1 MSLVLRFVDINMN
14 IREEFIAFLQCKWG
28 LSGEQLAKLILEA
41 LNDLTLSI
49 DDCRGQGYDGA
60 GAVAGHINGLSAN
73 ILRLNEKALYTHCYS
88 HRLNLAVCDSL
99 NVLEVNTMMKHVK
112 DVSNF
117 INISQT
123 RNMPFEEIVHNYP
136 DRESQKRRLVDVC
149 RTRWVERIE
158 GLDTFIELF
167 IPLYNTLKEMT
178 LNVEGKYRPRLVTDA
193 ANCFDLVSKFEFI
206 AALIISSKILDGL
219 LAVTLLLQ
227 GKSIDIMDGI
237 HLINSMKNYR
247 NCIEA

>member
-1 MSLVLRFVDINMN
+1 
-14 IREEFIAFLQCKWG
+14 
-28 LSGEQLAKLILEA
+28 
-41 LNDLTLSI
+41 
-49 DDCRGQGYDGA
+49 
-60 GAVAGHINGLSAN
+60 
-73 ILRLNEKALYTHCYS
+73 
-88 HRLNLAVCDSL
+88 
-99 NVLEVNTMMKHVK
+99 MMKHVK

-123 RNMPFEEIVHNYP
+123 RNMPFKEIVHNYP
-136 DRESQKRRLVDVC
+136 DRETQKRRLVDVC

-167 IPLYNTLKEMT
+167 IPLYNTLEEMT
-178 LNVEGKYRPRLVTDA
+178 LNVEGKYRPHLLTDA
-193 ANCFDLVSKFEFI
+193 ANFFDLVSKFEFI
-206 AALIISSKILDGL
+206 SALIISSKILDRL

-247 NCIEA
+247 NCIDSFHDSWYAEVLKLAEKIGLEERKPRTRQTTQIRHIRPSLNITNAPLVFL